1 MKKSILIA
9 LCATSM
15 GFAAIA
21 SAADGVA
28 IVDQIDGSVLVNQG
42 ESFVPAVEGQSLNS
56 GDRVMVTK
64 SGSATLVFGKDC
76 TREVRGGT
84 MVTIP
89 AESVCEGGQLVSQ
102 NLEPGMGNAPG
113 TNSANTAK
121 SGTGVGATGNG
132 NAGIY
137 TLAAITLAIA
147 AYEIQQS
154 P

>member
-9 LCATSM
+9 FCATSM
-15 GFAAIA
+15 GFAALA

-89 AESVCEGGQLVSQ
+89 AESVCDGGQLVSQ
-102 NLEPGMGNAPG
+102 NLEPGVGNAPG
-113 TNSANTAK
+113 ANAAK
-121 SGTGVGATGNG
+121 SGTGMGATGSG

-147 AYEIQQS
+147 AYEIQKS

>member
-1 MKKSILIA
+1 MKKFIRIA
-9 LCATSM
+9 LCATSIS
-15 GFAAIA
+15 FAAMA

-28 IVDQIDGSVLVNQG
+28 IIDQMSGSVLVNQG
-42 ESFVPAVEGQSLNS
+42 ESFVPAVEGQSLNA

-64 SGSATLVFGKDC
+64 SGKTTLLFGKDC
-76 TREVRGGT
+76 SREVTGPT

-89 AESVCEGGQLVSQ
+89 AQSVCEGGALVSQ

-113 TNSANTAK
+113 SSTAK
-121 SGTGVGATGNG
+121 TGSGAGATGSG

-137 TLAAITLAIA
+137 TLAAVTLAIA
-147 AYEIQQS
+147 AYEISRS